1 MDWIGLTVIG
11 GATIL
16 LLALARF
23 RRGSVVHV
31 REIPGLNRL
40 LRAFGLSVEDGKRLL
55 VALGSQ
61 SLLTRNAGTAL
72 AGLGLLRAV
81 SEKAAASDRPPV
93 AVTGDPAVA
102 LLAQA
107 SIHAAFRAAGAT
119 ELFQPVSGR
128 LTGLTPFSSAAA
140 SMPILHDE
148 GVSVAV
154 LLGQFGPEAALLAD
168 AASRSQALL
177 IGGTGDLAGQAVLY
191 ATATES
197 LLGEELFAGPAFT
210 GGSPAS
216 IASLSVQD
224 ILRWVAVLGLII
236 GVALKLLGMI

>member
-1 MDWIGLTVIG
+1 MDLIGLTVVG
-11 GATIL
+11 GATVL
-16 LLALARF
+16 LLVLARF
-23 RRGSVVHV
+23 RRGFFAHY
-31 REIPGLNRL
+31 REIPGLSRL
-40 LRAFGLSVEDGKRLL
+40 LRAFGLSVEDGKRLM

-61 SLLTRNAGTAL
+61 SLLTRNAGAAL

-81 SEKAAASDRPPV
+81 SAKAAVSDRPPV

-107 SIHAAFRAAGAT
+107 SIHSAFRAAGAT
-119 ELFQPVSGR
+119 EFFQPVSGR

-168 AASRSQALL
+168 AANRSEALL
-177 IGGTGDLAGQAVLY
+177 IGGTGDLAGQSVLY
-191 ATATES
+191 ATASEL
-197 LLGEELFAGPAFT
+197 LLGEELFAAPALT

-216 IASLSVQD
+216 SASLAVQD
-224 ILRWVAVLGLII
+224 VLRWAAVLGLII
-236 GVALKLLGMI
+236 GVALKLLGII